1 MSNETGTMNIN
12 KVQNYIADFSTTTDT
27 VPIGVNQVI
36 NTVSVEREIEEVNT
50 GVQLNVTPTIT
61 ADKKYVIL
69 NISAY
74 RNELL
79 GFDSFT
85 TEQTDAIGEAVKIQ
99 MPTTEFTTLTT
110 RVMVPDR
117 STILLGGQTVAG
129 EVQLE
134 SGVPIL
140 KNIPLIGRLFSNK
153 SEVKDKQVLLILV
166 KPTILLK
173 NETEQAATAALR
185 Q

>member
-1 MSNETGTMNIN
+1 
-12 KVQNYIADFSTTTDT
+12 
-27 VPIGVNQVI
+27 
-36 NTVSVEREIEEVNT
+36 
-50 GVQLNVTPTIT
+50 VQLSVTPTIT
-61 ADKKYVIL
+61 TDKKYVIL

-79 GFDSFT
+79 
-85 TEQTDAIGEAVKIQ
+85 ELEPAIAEAVFEGEIVTNTFEI
-99 MPTTEFTTLTT
+99 PTTEFTILTT
-110 RVMVPDR
+110 RVMIPDR

-129 EVQLE
+129 ETQLE

-140 KNIPLIGRLFSNK
+140 KSIPFFGRLFTNK

-173 NETEQAATAALR
+173 NEQEQAATAALR

>member
-1 MSNETGTMNIN
+1 
-12 KVQNYIADFSTTTDT
+12 
-27 VPIGVNQVI
+27 
-36 NTVSVEREIEEVNT
+36 
-50 GVQLNVTPTIT
+50 VQLSVTPTIT

-79 GFDSFT
+79 DLASTLVEASDGGEVVSSTFDL
-85 TEQTDAIGEAVKIQ
+85 
-99 MPTTEFTTLTT
+99 PTTEFTMLTT
-110 RVMVPDR
+110 RVMIPDR
-117 STILLGGQTVAG
+117 STILLGGQTIAA
-129 EVQLE
+129 ETQLE

-140 KNIPLIGRLFSNK
+140 KSIPILGRLFTNK

-173 NETEQAATAALR
+173 NEQEQAATAALR